1 MNETYTGLT
10 IMTENVVQADAGGYV
25 TYYAREGTK
34 INANGAVYSLNSSR
48 SADNVTSLS
57 REELADIRSNMQS
70 FSKGFDPS
78 GSGRSNMIRCVI
90 T

>member
-1 MNETYTGLT
+1 
-10 IMTENVVQADAGGYV
+10 MTENVVQADAGGYV

-48 SADNVTSLS
+48 SADNVNFLWG

-78 GSGRSNMIRCVI
+78 KFSNA
-90 T
+90 